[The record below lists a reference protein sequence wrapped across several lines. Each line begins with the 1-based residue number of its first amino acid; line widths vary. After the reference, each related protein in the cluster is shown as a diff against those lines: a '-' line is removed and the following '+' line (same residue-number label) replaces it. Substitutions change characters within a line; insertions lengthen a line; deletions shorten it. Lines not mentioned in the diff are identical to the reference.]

1 MTKTGRRHRSQ
12 TVLLLPSC
20 SFVRKGVWIFSIKYF
35 LILDQVFVSKLMLF
49 FFFFLIQNIQLI
61 GKTPLVYLNKVTEG
75 CGAYIAVKQEM
86 FQPTSSIKDRYLRIQ
101 TISDVIIDLRDQIR
115 TIMFM
120 LQTGIGNGWRSWKKE
135 LDCSWEG

>member
-1 MTKTGRRHRSQ
+1 MDFQHK
-12 TVLLLPSC
+12 
-20 SFVRKGVWIFSIKYF
+20 IFSDLGSSF
-35 LILDQVFVSKLMLF
+35 CLQTNAL

-115 TIMFM
+115 AIMFM
-120 LQTGIGNGWRSWKKE
+120 LQTGIGNG
-135 LDCSWEG
+135 

>member
-1 MTKTGRRHRSQ
+1 VDFQHQ
-12 TVLLLPSC
+12 
-20 SFVRKGVWIFSIKYF
+20 IFSDLGSSF
-35 LILDQVFVSKLMLF
+35 CLQTNAL
-49 FFFFLIQNIQLI
+49 FFFLIQNIQLI
-61 GKTPLVYLNKVTEG
+61 GKTPIVYLNKLTEG

-120 LQTGIGNGWRSWKKE
+120 LQTGIGNG
-135 LDCSWEG
+135 